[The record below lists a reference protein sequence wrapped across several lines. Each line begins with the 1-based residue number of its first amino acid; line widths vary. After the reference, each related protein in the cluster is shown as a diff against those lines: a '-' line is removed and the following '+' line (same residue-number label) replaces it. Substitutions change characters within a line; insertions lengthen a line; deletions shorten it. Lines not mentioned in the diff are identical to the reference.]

1 MANSSNLSVVL
12 TELPDGAT
20 LSQISKF
27 CRKVGV
33 LATHPETGEDLI
45 LFNPKSRKATVTY
58 NYPDG
63 ANHAIELLCDEC
75 FSADHRVKVERAP
88 REPFDF
94 SQWKG
99 ALRQQRKFHSYLGD
113 YEEEPKS
120 AEQKRMK
127 IMILRNVFEPKEL
140 VKDPE
145 LYGKI
150 IKDWTETCSKF
161 GKVTLVKPIEAH
173 PEGVVIVR
181 FDEPQAA
188 AVAIGEL
195 DDAEYR
201 SHTISTEPWDGTDLS
216 AKESEET
223 IQARIEEY
231 EKYIE
236 KELQ

>member
-1 MANSSNLSVVL
+1 MTKGSANLSVVL
-12 TELPDGAT
+12 TDLPDGTT
-20 LSQISKF
+20 LAQISKF
-27 CRKVGV
+27 CRKAGV

-45 LFNPKSRKATVTY
+45 LYNPKLNKATVTY

-63 ANHAIELLCDEC
+63 ANHAIELLCDEH
-75 FSADHRVKVERAP
+75 FQEGKRVKVERAP

-94 SQWKG
+94 AQWKG

-113 YEEEPKS
+113 YEEELKS
-120 AEQKRMK
+120 SEQKRMK
-127 IMILRNVFEPKEL
+127 IMVLRNVFEPKEL

-145 LYGKI
+145 LYGRI
-150 IKDWTETCSKF
+150 IKDWTEICGKF
-161 GKVTLVKPIEAH
+161 GSVTLVKPIEAH

-181 FDEPQAA
+181 FDTPQAA

-201 SHTISTEPWDGTDLS
+201 ERHVATEPWDGSDLS

-223 IQARIEEY
+223 VKERIENY

-236 KELQ
+236 RKT